1 MGLKP
6 IRSVDGNGCRTD
18 ANMWFKLNHDL
29 WSNYALMPFQ
39 ASADAKCPE
48 PDHLKKHWNCLEY
61 PRDTTQTD
69 KPTNRVR
76 IRKTDGQT
84 DSEKD
89 SDRQRKN
96 LTDRQKIRQTQKQSD
111 RQTQNKSDRQ
121 TQVQTT
127 DTELD

>member
-18 ANMWFKLNHDL
+18 ANMSFKLNHDL

-61 PRDTTQTD
+61 PRDINQTD
-69 KPTNRVR
+69 K
-76 IRKTDGQT
+76 QT
-84 DSEKD
+84 D
-89 SDRQRKN
+89 R
-96 LTDRQKIRQTQKQSD
+96 
-111 RQTQNKSDRQ
+111 KSDRQ
-121 TQVQTT
+121 TERESDRYT
-127 DTELD
+127 DTDRERKNQTDRENQKKRDSDRQTDTQRQPDR